1 MADFEF
7 DVDAI
12 EEAIKQYREAITEI
26 DGIKRSLKEK
36 LEVLK
41 SSSWQSKGGEAFLK
55 NLNLTGQMKPI
66 NT

>member
-26 DGIKRSLKEK
+26 DGIKTLKRRK
-36 LEVLK
+36 C
-41 SSSWQSKGGEAFLK
+41 
-55 NLNLTGQMKPI
+55 
-66 NT
+66 